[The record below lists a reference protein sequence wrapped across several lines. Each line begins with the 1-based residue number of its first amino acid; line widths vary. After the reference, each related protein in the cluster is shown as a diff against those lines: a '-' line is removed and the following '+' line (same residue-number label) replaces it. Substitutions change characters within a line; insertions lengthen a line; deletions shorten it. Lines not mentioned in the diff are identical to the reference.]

1 MVCPACRADNYEG
14 SKVLQGVRDGVGLA
28 LLRGMDS
35 SSTDAELL
43 ARSVAE
49 PALFAGLYERYGLA
63 NPPVASVA
71 DSACRPITAPSST
84 ATTESWSGRRACR
97 GALVCREALA

>member
-1 MVCPACRADNYEG
+1 
-14 SKVLQGVRDGVGLA
+14 
-28 LLRGMDS
+28 MDS

-49 PALFAGLYERYGLA
+49 PALFAGLYERFGLA

-71 DSACRPITAPSST
+71 DSACRPSTAPSST
-84 ATTESWSGRRACR
+84 ATTESWSGGRACAGR
-97 GALVCREALA
+97 SSAGKLSRDLGVVVLAWARAR